1 MPESSGSSI
10 GGSFMLSAFNL
21 IIILVVGAVALFALG
36 YYAYRRHVMANEKQV
51 FENVDYTDESVGA
64 VIIEVA

>member
-10 GGSFMLSAFNL
+10 GGSFMPAYLL

-51 FENVDYTDESVGA
+51 FENVDYTDASVGA
-64 VIIEVA
+64 VTIEVA